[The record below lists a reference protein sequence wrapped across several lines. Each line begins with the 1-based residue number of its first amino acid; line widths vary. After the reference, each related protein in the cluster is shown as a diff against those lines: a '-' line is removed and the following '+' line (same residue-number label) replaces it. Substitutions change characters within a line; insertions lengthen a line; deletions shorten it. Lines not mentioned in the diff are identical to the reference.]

1 MPYVSKSSVTQPNF
15 LASADFTSFTY
26 QVSDSGVAA
35 NAQGRKIVPAGTVY
49 PLNDA
54 TAIGILLNDVD
65 VTTGP
70 QPGTVL
76 VDAWILEA
84 RLPVAPAAAAKTA
97 LAGKIKF
104 KTVV

>member
-1 MPYVSKSSVTQPNF
+1 MYVKSESVKQVNF
-15 LASADFTSFTY
+15 LASSKFTSFTY
-26 QVSDSGVAA
+26 QVSDTAVTPDAK
-35 NAQGRKIVPAGTVY
+35 GRKIFPAGTVY
-49 PLNDA
+49 PANDA
-54 TAIGILLNDVD
+54 TAIGILLNDID

-70 QPGTVL
+70 QPGAVL

>member
-1 MPYVSKSSVTQPNF
+1 MYVQKTSVTQPNF
-15 LASADFTSFTY
+15 LASAKFTSFTY
-26 QVSDSGVAA
+26 QVSDAGVLA

-49 PLNDA
+49 PANDA
-54 TAIGILLNDVD
+54 TAIGLLLNDID

-70 QPGTVL
+70 QPGAVL
-76 VDAWILEA
+76 VEAWVLEA

-104 KTVV
+104 KTGV